1 MKNDA
6 NAALPGSLVAPRRES
21 DRSERPEEP
30 RTLSWL
36 TPWWLAAAAV
46 LLTVLLAG

>member
-1 MKNDA
+1 MKRDTTS
-6 NAALPGSLVAPRRES
+6 PPIGSLVQTRRDAPR
-21 DRSERPEEP
+21 DDPPETP

>member
-1 MKNDA
+1 MKHDTPSPSIGSFVQARRDTPRDDA
-6 NAALPGSLVAPRRES
+6 
-21 DRSERPEEP
+21 PEEP

>member
-1 MKNDA
+1 MKHGTKSA
-6 NAALPGSLVAPRRES
+6 SVGSLLRPRREA
-21 DRSERPEEP
+21 DRDDPPGQP

>member
-1 MKNDA
+1 MKHDTNSR
-6 NAALPGSLVAPRRES
+6 LFGSLVETRRDPHRHEH
-21 DRSERPEEP
+21 PEEP
-30 RTLSWL
+30 RALSWL

>member
-1 MKNDA
+1 MKHYTPSP
-6 NAALPGSLVAPRRES
+6 LVGSLVETRRDAPR
-21 DRSERPEEP
+21 DERPEEP

-46 LLTVLLAG
+46 LLTVLLAA

>member
-1 MKNDA
+1 MKHDT
-6 NAALPGSLVAPRRES
+6 PSTPIGSFVQTRRETPR
-21 DRSERPEEP
+21 DDRPEEP

>member
-1 MKNDA
+1 MKDDT
-6 NAALPGSLVAPRRES
+6 NAAQFGSLVETRRNAHRN
-21 DRSERPEEP
+21 DPPEEP